1 MAFILWLVL
10 TALSIWVLYLIIKA
24 AINNSDLVSPSSEVR
39 QLSSELHK
47 QHKEILQQ
55 LEQINRTLAERNEK

>member
-1 MAFILWLVL
+1 MAFILWLIL
-10 TALSIWVLYLIIKA
+10 SAISIWVLYLIIKA

-47 QHKEILQQ
+47 QHKEILKQ
-55 LEQINRTLAERNEK
+55 LEQINRTLAERNDK